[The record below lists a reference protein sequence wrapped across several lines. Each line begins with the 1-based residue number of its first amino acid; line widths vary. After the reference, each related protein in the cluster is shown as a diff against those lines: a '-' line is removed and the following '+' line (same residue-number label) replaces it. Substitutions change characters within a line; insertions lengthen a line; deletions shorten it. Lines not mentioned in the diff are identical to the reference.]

1 MIYFIDN
8 FISWENLNKLDVYLN
23 NFKEVDTGEKKFW
36 VMDVPN
42 DILNIFCER
51 IKLIEGKTP
60 KVLLSMFRISDNER
74 DIDWRIHCD
83 GIINNDIPKRAAI
96 FYISQSD
103 YDSLHGT
110 AFWKHKKYDLE
121 ALHPLREYFSRVLD
135 FIGKTNS
142 QIAKDLGHRK
152 AEHCFYVSKKMID
165 DYLGH
170 QKANH
175 SFRFGSSQFGLCTRE
190 TYQELIDVFKDRDWE
205 T

>member
-23 NFKEVDTGEKKFW
+23 NFEEVDTGEKKFW

-42 DILNIFCER
+42 NILNIFCER

-60 KVLLSMFRISDNER
+60 KVLLSMFRISDSER

-96 FYISQSD
+96 FYISQSN

-110 AFWKHKKYDLE
+110 AFWQHKKYGDFLSDDKLE
-121 ALHPLREYFSRVLD
+121 NFNKILLKDANNLDVWKLKSVIGYKRNRLLSYPANYFHSKYPNKSWQS
-135 FIGKTNS
+135 G
-142 QIAKDLGHRK
+142 RK
-152 AEHCFYVSKKMID
+152 ILVIFYK
-165 DYLGH
+165 
-170 QKANH
+170 
-175 SFRFGSSQFGLCTRE
+175 
-190 TYQELIDVFKDRDWE
+190 
-205 T
+205 